1 MEVFMGDLRTTRT
14 YKLLKNALLEL
25 LSKES
30 FDNIRVN
37 DICNLAMVH
46 RTTFYSHFA
55 DKYELLD
62 YCINDIE
69 KDLLSDFSGKKY
81 STSKEFYTSLIMNIL
96 SYLGSKKLFFKNMIN
111 NNYSTGIITV
121 LHNSAISKISEL
133 LEKEEKSGVKFNT
146 PIKIMAE
153 FYSGA
158 LTSIIMWWLRSNSN
172 ISDEQLCDYIIALI
186 FNEHK

>member
-1 MEVFMGDLRTTRT
+1 MGDLRTTRT

-25 LSKES
+25 LSKDS
-30 FDNIRVN
+30 FDNIKVN

-69 KDLLSDFSGKKY
+69 KELLSDFSEKSF

-96 SYLGSKKLFFKNMIN
+96 NYLGANKLFFRNMIN

-121 LHNSAISKISEL
+121 LHNSAITNITDL
-133 LEKEEKSGVKFNT
+133 LNKEAKAGIVFNT

-158 LTSIIMWWLRSNSN
+158 VTSIIMWWLTTNSK
-172 ISDEQLCDYIIALI
+172 ISEEELCDYIVNLI
-186 FNEHK
+186 FEKHK

>member
-1 MEVFMGDLRTTRT
+1 MGDLRTTRT
-14 YKLLKNALLEL
+14 YKLLKDSLLEL
-25 LSKES
+25 LSKDS
-30 FDNIRVN
+30 FDNIKVN

-62 YCINDIE
+62 YAIKDIE
-69 KDLLSDFSGKKY
+69 NDLISDFSKNKFD
-81 STSKEFYTSLIMNIL
+81 TAKDFYTALIMNIL
-96 SYLGSKKLFFKNMIN
+96 NYLGRKKLFFRNMLT

-121 LHNSAISKISEL
+121 LHNSAITNITDL
-133 LEKEEKSGVKFNT
+133 LEKEEKAGIKFNT

-158 LTSIIMWWLRSNSN
+158 VTSIIMWWLTSNSK
-172 ISDEQLCDYIIALI
+172 ISEEDLCDYIVTLI
-186 FNEHK
+186 FEEHK